1 MAKRRMKDI
10 AEDLAAVVDFVRQ
23 NADGARSSEIA
34 RALKDVPQ
42 RTLQRWLKGLV
53 EEGRLTQE
61 GKGPAARYRL
71 RRAVEEEQRETK
83 ARQATP
89 GEEKP
94 EEAKVPLSAESE
106 KIREYLRQ
114 PSASRKAVGYNRLF
128 LDGYRPNTTFYLSSK
143 ERAHLAE
150 VGTTKAGI
158 EAAGTYAKQ
167 ILNRLLIDLSWNSSR
182 LEGNTYSLLD
192 TRRLIE
198 FGEEAEG
205 GNRLEA
211 QMILNHKDA
220 IAFLVSA
227 ADEIGFNRYTI
238 LNLHGILAQNLL
250 HDEGAA
256 GRLRR
261 IAVGIEKSAFHPLE
275 VPQLIEECFNQVLAT
290 AAAIQDPF
298 EQSIFVMVQLPYLQ
312 PFDDVNKRVSRLA
325 ANIPFIKRNLSPL
338 SFIGVP
344 RSSYTEAMLGVY
356 ELNQV
361 DLLKDVFIWA
371 YERPAER
378 YAAVRQSLGD
388 PDPFRQR
395 HREALRQLV
404 GDVVRQ
410 HLDRKGATTYI
421 AEWLKNNVA
430 LEERGQFREVA
441 ESELLSLH
449 EGNFARLGVR
459 PSEFAAWQVAWE
471 NKELKFP
478 APEARYDGA
487 RDVVV
492 FWGLDR
498 DQRIK
503 CAISEEALDDH
514 FQGDNRSKLEVF
526 RENLP
531 AIEEIARRKYLS
543 SKVET
548 DGSVLIST
556 ADISVH
562 KR

>member
-1 MAKRRMKDI
+1 MAKRSGDDL
-10 AEDLAAVVDFVRQ
+10 AEDLAAVVGFVRQ
-23 NADGARSSEIA
+23 SANGAQSGEIA
-34 RALKDVPQ
+34 EALKEIPQ
-42 RTLQRWLKGLV
+42 RTLQRWLKSLV

-61 GKGPAARYRL
+61 GKGRAARYRFPK
-71 RRAVEEEQRETK
+71 AAEEHKETP
-83 ARQATP
+83 ARQTQ
-89 GEEKP
+89 P
-94 EEAKVPLSAESE
+94 EEDKTEEAVLPLSAESE
-106 KIREYLRQ
+106 KIREYLRL
-114 PSASRKAVGYNRLF
+114 PSAARKAVGYNRQF
-128 LDGYRPNTTFYLSSK
+128 LDGYRPNTTFYLSPK
-143 ERAHLAE
+143 DRAHLAK
-150 VGTTKAGI
+150 VGTTKASV

-198 FGEEAEG
+198 FGEEAEDR
-205 GNRLEA
+205 NKLEA

-227 ADEIGFNRYTI
+227 ADDIGFNRYTI

-250 HDEGAA
+250 RDEGAE

-290 AAAIQDPF
+290 VAAIQDPF
-298 EQSIFVMVQLPYLQ
+298 EQSFFAMVQLPYLQ

-325 ANIPFIKRNLSPL
+325 ANIPFIKGNLSPL

-344 RSSYTEAMLGVY
+344 RSSYTDAMLGVY
-356 ELNQV
+356 ELNKV

-371 YERPAER
+371 YERSAER

-404 GDVVRQ
+404 GDVVRR
-410 HLDRKGATTYI
+410 HLDRKEATAYI
-421 AEWLKNNVA
+421 AEWLNSNVA
-430 LEERGQFREVA
+430 VDERGKFREMA
-441 ESELLSLH
+441 ESDLLSLH

-459 PSEFAAWQVAWE
+459 PSEFAVWQVAWE
-471 NKELKFP
+471 NKELIFP
-478 APEARYDGA
+478 APEERYDTS
-487 RDVVV
+487 RNVVV

-498 DQRIK
+498 NQRIQ
-503 CAISEEALDDH
+503 CVISEEALDDH
-514 FQGDNRSKLEVF
+514 FHGNNRNKLEVF
-526 RENLP
+526 RENRP
-531 AIEEIARRKYLS
+531 AIEELARRKYLS
-543 SKVET
+543 GNVKR
-548 DGSVLIST
+548 DGSVLIRT
-556 ADISVH
+556 ADIS
-562 KR
+562 R

>member
-1 MAKRRMKDI
+1 MPKRLRE
-10 AEDLAAVVDFVRQ
+10 EDLASVVDVVRQ
-23 NADGARSSEIA
+23 SADGARRGDIA
-34 RALKDVPQ
+34 KALRAVPQ
-42 RTLQRWLKGLV
+42 RTLQYWLKSLV
-53 EEGRLTQE
+53 EDGRLSQE

-71 RRAVEEEQRETK
+71 PRTAAQQQKETE
-83 ARQATP
+83 AHQAKP
-89 GEEKP
+89 GEEKL
-94 EEAKVPLSAESE
+94 EEAAVPLSAESE
-106 KIREYLRQ
+106 KIRQYLRQ
-114 PSASRKAVGYNRLF
+114 PSAARKAVGYNRQF
-128 LDGYRPNTTFYLSSK
+128 LDSYRPNTTFYLSPK

-150 VGTTKAGI
+150 VGTTKTGV

-167 ILNRLLIDLSWNSSR
+167 ILIRLLIDLSWNSSR

-205 GNRLEA
+205 GNKLEA

-227 ADEIGFNRYTI
+227 ADDIGFNRYTI

-250 HDEGAA
+250 RDEGAE

-275 VPQLIEECFNQVLAT
+275 VPQLIEECFNQLLAT

-298 EQSIFVMVQLPYLQ
+298 EQSFFAMVQLPYLQ

-344 RSSYTEAMLGVY
+344 RSSYTEAMLGIY
-356 ELNQV
+356 ELNKL

-371 YERPAER
+371 YERSAER

-410 HLDRKGATTYI
+410 HLDRKGATAYI
-421 AEWLKNNVA
+421 AEWLNNNVA
-430 LEERGQFREVA
+430 VDERGQFREMA
-441 ESELLSLH
+441 ESDLLSLH

-471 NKELKFP
+471 NKELTFP
-478 APEARYDGA
+478 APDARYDGA

-498 DQRIK
+498 DKRIR
-503 CAISEEALDDH
+503 CVISEEALDDH
-514 FQGDNRSKLEVF
+514 FRGDNRNKLDVF
-526 RENLP
+526 RENLT
-531 AIEEIARRKYLS
+531 AIEELARRKYLS
-543 SKVET
+543 GHAEP
-548 DGSVLIST
+548 DGSVLIRT
-556 ADISVH
+556 ADI
-562 KR
+562 RP